1 MAAINPITVSLP
13 ADLPENWTAGQTV
26 SPGGE
31 EAGLTMQH
39 GYNYLMQQ
47 VNAAQ
52 TALQQIAAYFPN
64 LKTVTDG
71 GGFVVM
77 AENIPT
83 ADRQPDTLYASIARD
98 YSGPI
103 PTFGGDGNG

>member
-1 MAAINPITVSLP
+1 MAAINPITVPLP
-13 ADLPENWTAGQTV
+13 ADLPENWTEGHTV
-26 SPGGE
+26 APDGTD
-31 EAGLTMQH
+31 AGLTEQH

-52 TALQQIAAYFPN
+52 TALQQLAAYFPN

-71 GGFVVM
+71 GGFIVM

>member
-13 ADLPENWTAGQTV
+13 ADLPENWVADQIV

-31 EAGLTMQH
+31 EAGLTRQY

-52 TALQQIAAYFPN
+52 QALQQVAAYFPN

-71 GGFVVM
+71 GGFIVM

-98 YSGPI
+98 YSGSI

>member
-1 MAAINPITVSLP
+1 MAAINPITVPLP
-13 ADLPENWTAGQTV
+13 ADLPENWTEGQTV
-26 SPGGE
+26 APDGTD
-31 EAGLTMQH
+31 AGLTEQH
-39 GYNYLMQQ
+39 GYNYLMAQ

-52 TALQQIAAYFPN
+52 EALQQVAAYFPN

-71 GGFVVM
+71 GGFIVM

-83 ADRQPDTLYASIARD
+83 ADRQPDTLYAAVARD

-103 PTFGGDGNG
+103 PTFGGDGA